1 MSGASARVLGM
12 VRAHYARNESAFAYA
27 ATALAKSAKSP
38 AIRSEIEGLVRRG
51 FQAGL
56 ASQPQRPQQPAPA
69 QRPTTGM
76 LQPLPPISFPDL
88 LLDSEL
94 QAYLD
99 EIVVELEY
107 REHLAE
113 RGLRARNRLLFHGPP
128 GNGKSSCGAALA
140 NALGVEAYC
149 VSIPDTVSMYLGATG
164 KNLGELFSS
173 IREGMVVVFDE
184 LDAIGTKRGDTTQSA
199 GKEAN
204 AIVNT
209 LLTLL
214 DRHKSGVIIGTTNRP
229 DILDPALLRRFDE
242 RILFPAPNAEQM
254 RSLAERLC
262 EKHKIAPVHVDACAN
277 FDEVTKTVLREAR
290 RAVMRE
296 LLAADTAEGEG
307 PENPEGGDALH

>member
-27 ATALAKSAKSP
+27 AAALAKSAKSP
-38 AIRSEIEGLVRRG
+38 AIKSEIEGLVRRG

-56 ASQPQRPQQPAPA
+56 TDRQRPDRPAA
-69 QRPTTGM
+69 QAPPMSGQ
-76 LQPLPPISFPDL
+76 LYALPSLGFTDL
-88 LLDSEL
+88 ILDPEL
-94 QAYLD
+94 QACLD
-99 EIVVELEY
+99 EVVVELEY

-113 RGLRARNRLLFHGPP
+113 RGLRARNRMLFHGPP
-128 GNGKSSCGAALA
+128 GNGKSSVGAALA

-164 KNLGELFSS
+164 KNLGELFGS

-184 LDAIGTKRGDTTQSA
+184 LDAIGTKRGDSSSSG
-199 GKEAN
+199 GKETN
-204 AIVNT
+204 AIVNV

-242 RILFPAPNAEQM
+242 HILFPAPSAEQM
-254 RSLAERLC
+254 RSLANRLC

-296 LLAADTAEGEG
+296 LLAADTAEDEG
-307 PENPEGGDALH
+307 PESPEGGDALH

>member
-1 MSGASARVLGM
+1 MSGASAYVLQM
-12 VRAHYARNESAFAYA
+12 VRAHYRRDESAFAYA
-27 ATALAKSAKSP
+27 AAALSKGAKSP
-38 AIRSEIEGLVRRG
+38 AIKSEIEGLVRRG

-56 ASQPQRPQQPAPA
+56 AGQPQRPAQFPA
-69 QRPTTGM
+69 QRPTSGM
-76 LQPLPPISFPDL
+76 LQPLPAVSFPDL
-88 LLDSEL
+88 LLDPAL

-149 VSIPDTVSMYLGATG
+149 VSIPDTVSMYMGATG
-164 KNLGELFSS
+164 KNLGELFSG

-184 LDAIGTKRGDTTQSA
+184 LDAIGTKRGGTTHSA

-242 RILFPAPNAEQM
+242 HILFPAPNAEQM

-296 LLAADTAEGEG
+296 LLAADTAEDEG
-307 PENPEGGDALH
+307 PESPEGGDALH